1 MTSENWRVNE
11 SGRYLPSGAV
21 GQPPQLVQP
30 AVGSLDGQNR
40 HCHAVGTKHRSLT
53 PYCRILIFLPHSA
66 LHHFNTRLIDLF
78 PPRLLNTGEA
88 DPPLIGSVFPQIL
101 VEDGGRQ
108 EGSSVVVFHLQV
120 PQVRVGLPIC
130 TDNHLGDQ
138 QG

>member
-66 LHHFNTRLIDLF
+66 LHHFTTRLIDLF
-78 PPRLLNTGEA
+78 PPTSAEHWRGRPTPDWQRIPPDPGRRWWTTGGFERRCL
-88 DPPLIGSVFPQIL
+88 PPPGSP
-101 VEDGGRQ
+101 
-108 EGSSVVVFHLQV
+108 SPCWPSHLY
-120 PQVRVGLPIC
+120 R
-130 TDNHLGDQ
+130 
-138 QG
+138 